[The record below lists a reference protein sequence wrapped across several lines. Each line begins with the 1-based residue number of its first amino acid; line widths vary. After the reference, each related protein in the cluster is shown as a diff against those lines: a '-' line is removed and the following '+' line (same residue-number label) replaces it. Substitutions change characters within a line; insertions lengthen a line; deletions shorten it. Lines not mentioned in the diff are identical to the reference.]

1 MRVKLTKVDPS
12 YSVEN
17 TTPSY
22 DVSITDT
29 SFDTKYVKATYE
41 LSRTIATFQASIV
54 DASYSVSYTNIIPS
68 TIELGLFLLKHSAFD
83 TAAFSEILG
92 FSITK
97 PFADA
102 AQFTEDVSISV
113 DYIRSFS
120 DTWAATDTISFSTT
134 TTRFDAAAFNSG
146 LELVTLDTTKP
157 FSEAPFISDVINS
170 FDTTKGIAE
179 PGTVSDFSSIATVRL
194 NTDAASAA
202 EVIQITNEFYRT
214 KAETPSIADTNT
226 FAIDKYLTE
235 SGNYVDITTFAT
247 SKQLTELIG
256 VTDDLDGEA
265 VIDDDQTMTFVK
277 VTSDLGSFA
286 DSIALQL
293 VWQRAL
299 GDAGAFS
306 DSYTFA
312 IGRTLSE
319 AGVVQDAY
327 SRQVDYS
334 RAFQETSVFSDA
346 TAFAVTNDIADNGY
360 AAETDVKSINKLRSE
375 SATLADSGLL
385 VSQGYVDNND
395 YFAETYVGTSRTF

>member
-1 MRVKLTKVDPS
+1 MRVKLTKVNPS

-29 SFDTKYVKATYE
+29 SFDTKYIKATYE

-54 DASYSVSYTNIIPS
+54 DASYIVSYTNIVPS

-102 AQFTEDVSISV
+102 AQFSDEFSSTVAYFRE
-113 DYIRSFS
+113 FS

-157 FSEAPFISDVINS
+157 FSEAPFISDAINS
-170 FDTTKGIAE
+170 FDTTKGIDE
-179 PGTVSDFSSIATVRL
+179 PGVVSDFSSIATVRL

-214 KAETPSIADTNT
+214 KVETPSITDALISATT
-226 FAIDKYLTE
+226 KPLTDL
-235 SGNYVDITTFAT
+235 GTIVGITSFAT
-247 SKQLTELIG
+247 TKALSDLIN

-286 DSIALQL
+286 DSVALQL

-299 GDAGAFS
+299 SDAGITS
-306 DSYTFA
+306 DNTTFA
-312 IGRTLSE
+312 VGRPLSDT
-319 AGVVQDAY
+319 GVAQDAY

-360 AAETDVKSINKLRSE
+360 AVETDVKSINKLRSE

>member
-1 MRVKLTKVDPS
+1 MRVKLTKVNPS

-29 SFDTKYVKATYE
+29 SFDTTHVKATYE
-41 LSRTIATFQASIV
+41 LTRTVATFQASIV
-54 DASYSVSYTNIIPS
+54 DASYVVSYTNIVPS

-83 TAAFSEILG
+83 TANFSEVLG

-102 AQFTEDVSISV
+102 GQTSDEVSFAIE
-113 DYIRSFS
+113 YFREFS
-120 DTWAATDTISFSTT
+120 DTWAATDATTLSTT
-134 TTRFDAAAFNSG
+134 TTRFDTATFNSG

-157 FSEAPFISDVINS
+157 FSESPVARDVINS
-170 FDTTKGIAE
+170 FDTTKGINQSVVL
-179 PGTVSDFSSIATVRL
+179 GDVSSIATVRL
-194 NTDAASAA
+194 NTDEFSVG

-214 KAETPSIADTNT
+214 KVETPSITDALISATT
-226 FAIDKYLTE
+226 KPLTDL
-235 SGNYVDITTFAT
+235 GTIVGITSFAT
-247 SKQLTELIG
+247 TKSLSDLIN

-286 DSIALQL
+286 DSVALQL

-299 GDAGAFS
+299 SDAGITS
-306 DSYTFA
+306 DNTTFA
-312 IGRTLSE
+312 VGRPLSDT
-319 AGVVQDAY
+319 GVAQDAY
-327 SRQVDYS
+327 SRQVNYS
-334 RAFQETSVFSDA
+334 RAFQETSVFSD
-346 TAFAVTNDIADNGY
+346 TTLFAVTYDIADNGY

-395 YFAETYVGTSRTF
+395 YFAETYVGVSRTF